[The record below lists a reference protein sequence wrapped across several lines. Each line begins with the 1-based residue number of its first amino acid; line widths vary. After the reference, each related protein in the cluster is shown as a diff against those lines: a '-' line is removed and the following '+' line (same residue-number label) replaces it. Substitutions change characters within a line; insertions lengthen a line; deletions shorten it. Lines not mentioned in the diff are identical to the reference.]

1 MIKKWRFDK
10 LRSFFAAEDS
20 SFCPAAVLSSTIFK
34 LQDINPDGSG
44 GLRINSNPGLLLRN
58 VLTLTI
64 TVAALLTLYHL
75 IMGAIHW
82 ILSGGDKGKVE
93 DARNQIFA
101 AVIGILILACTW
113 AIFQLVL
120 TIAFGTDAGGISLP
134 TLVDGI

>member
-1 MIKKWRFDK
+1 MNKLNKLKTDLNQWLLGVSLFSTSDLNPNGTGGIKVNDN
-10 LRSFFAAEDS
+10 A
-20 SFCPAAVLSSTIFK
+20 
-34 LQDINPDGSG
+34 
-44 GLRINSNPGLLLRN
+44 GLLLRN

-64 TVAALLTLYHL
+64 MVAALLTLYHL

-82 ILSGGDKGKVE
+82 IASGGDKGKVE

-120 TIAFGTDAGGISLP
+120 TIAFGTDATGINLP
-134 TLVDGI
+134 TLVDGV